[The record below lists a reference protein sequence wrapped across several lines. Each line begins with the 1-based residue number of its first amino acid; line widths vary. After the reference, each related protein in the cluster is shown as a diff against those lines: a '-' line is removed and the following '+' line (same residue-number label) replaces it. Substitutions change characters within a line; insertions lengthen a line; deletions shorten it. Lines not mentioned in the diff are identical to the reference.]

1 MTVEFSGSCLCG
13 AVTFESTMEPIAVG
27 HCHCVDCRKS
37 SGTGHCTHVAVRED
51 ALSLSGVVTAFEKP
65 ADSGNLVSRHFCG
78 TCGSPVYST
87 NAARPGN
94 IFLRASIVDQPEKFE
109 AQLAVWTK
117 RATAFD
123 PVDKKLMGFE
133 AEIPPEVMAE
143 MMAAE

>member
-1 MTVEFSGSCLCG
+1 
-13 AVTFESTMEPIAVG
+13 MEPMAVG
-27 HCHCVDCRKS
+27 HCHCEDCRKS
-37 SGTGHCTHVAVRED
+37 SGTGHCTHVAVQED
-51 ALSLSGVVTAFEKP
+51 ALSLSGAVTAFEKP

-87 NAARPGN
+87 NAAQPGS
-94 IFLRASIVDQPEKFE
+94 IFLRASILNQLEKYT
-109 AQLAVWTK
+109 AQLAVWTN

-123 PVDKKLMGFE
+123 PVDKTLMGFE